1 MKPNIKYVKILHS
14 NIFNMMTA
22 QPLAIFWLYFSR
34 ETEDLKGIQELL

>member
-22 QPLAIFWLYFSR
+22 QPIVIFWLYFSR
-34 ETEDLKGIQELL
+34 ETEDRKGIQELL